1 MLTKNRNRTF
11 FVALSA
17 FCCIGCFRHSRTP
30 DITGFI
36 TALNGTRL
44 RVESDTTDP
53 HNGRHSP
60 KAVVSLAPR
69 ISRSSLRVG
78 CLVEVWYNPNAP
90 IKQSYPPQVVAEAV
104 KVVNCP
110 PLK

>member
-1 MLTKNRNRTF
+1 MLL
-11 FVALSA
+11 VALSA
-17 FCCIGCFRHSRTP
+17 LFCIGCLHQSRTP

-36 TALNGTRL
+36 TALPGTRL

-53 HNGRHSP
+53 LSGRHSP

-69 ISRSSLRVG
+69 ISRSNLRVG
-78 CLVEVWYNPNAP
+78 CLVQVWYDPKAP
-90 IKQSYPPQVVAEAV
+90 IKESYPLQVVAEAV
-104 KVVNCP
+104 KVVKCP

>member
-1 MLTKNRNRTF
+1 MLAIHWNKIGL
-11 FVALSA
+11 VALAA
-17 FCCIGCFRHSRTP
+17 FSCIGCLHQSRNP

-36 TALNGTRL
+36 TALPGTRL

-53 HNGRHSP
+53 INGRHSP

-78 CLVEVWYNPNAP
+78 CLVKVWYDPKAP
-90 IKQSYPPQVVAEAV
+90 IKESYPPQVVAESV
-104 KVVNCP
+104 KVVECP